1 MADTD
6 HYITAGIIYYCQ
18 EKYHQHVQNLARE
31 GLKKYSNDPVLQ
43 FFKIYGMLMED
54 RVQDAI
60 RRLEPIKDDPTV
72 VLCSTMA
79 LIYAHKRSER
89 VDREA
94 VADLENKLK
103 ETRKSAGPKALY
115 YAGMFLWLMGRTDK
129 AREYIDRMLKI
140 SNRSREGLVL
150 RGWLDLSSEKESTVN
165 KSIRYFEEGIQDN
178 KDIFALIGK
187 AQYFMA
193 HQNYSG
199 ALDVI
204 NQIIVNYPPFLPALT
219 LKMRLFLAQQDWDQT
234 LETAQRIL
242 LKDGANIDAFQILT
256 IHSVTREGSTEKA
269 LNYLRELINAL
280 DAAEPRNPMLHL
292 HKILP
297 ISSLCGRNQPI
308 LKQVSVVIGRI
319 FQTAPHAEVATAL
332 ANNFILQ
339 GNVTEAAGWYATAMK
354 LDGNHLEGLTGVIQ
368 CQILQGQLEEA
379 EQQLD
384 FLHEI
389 QESIGGT
396 KELCYIQALLASRQG
411 KEEQIIT
418 ELLKK
423 AVELHYAAVRGLP
436 LGVEYFEKLNPTF
449 LINIVQEYL
458 VLCPK
463 QPKAPGEPLSPLLK
477 QALSILTPV
486 VSVAPALTEPLYYT
500 AQIKYLAGNLEG
512 AQGSLQRCIEVDTA
526 CADFHLLM
534 AQIHYAQ
541 GKFAE
546 CSVSLETG
554 VSHNFKVRERPLYH
568 LIRAR
573 VLRKTG
579 ELQEAIKTLKMT
591 MSLQEMKR
599 GALKKSTWGSLNSSD
614 KVSIYLE
621 LAELLR
627 LNGEQHEATKIIQDA
642 INEFGGT
649 PEEIRIV
656 VANADMAV
664 AKGDVEMALN
674 VLRDIAPNQPYY
686 TEVKQ
691 KMAQIYLNN
700 RKDKK
705 LYIGCYRE
713 LCEQQP
719 GPHTS
724 VLLGDALMNIQE
736 PEKALEVYNEALHK
750 NPQDASLANR
760 IGQALIKT
768 HQYKKAVNYY
778 EAAQKISGQDFL
790 CCDLAEL
797 LIKLKQYS
805 KAEAV
810 LKQALAHEPVSDLT
824 SMVTDAKCLGLLGTT
839 YQNYKKE
846 ESADILNKALELQ
859 QRILKRVP
867 MEQPE
872 MAPAQKQA
880 TSEICVQLAEH
891 YVDQRNYEQAANYY
905 KEAMVYS
912 QDSKVKLQLSRLY
925 LMMGDLD
932 SCENH
937 CSALLENHSFKEE
950 AAMMMAD
957 VMFRKQDYTK
967 SIELFDQILEEN
979 PDNFAVLS
987 KLIDLL
993 RRSGNLSKAPMFFEK
1008 ALANSSRTTL
1018 EPGYNYCK
1026 GLYCWYLGQPNDGLK
1041 YFNKARKDSEWGQ
1054 NAISNMVQICLNPDN
1069 EIVGGEVFEAPDE
1082 ADGLLGEKRESEM
1095 LGVRTAEKLL
1105 KEFHPRTLNGR
1116 NQLALLQNHCL
1127 MATKDKANVETA
1139 LSAFTEMATSEK
1151 DNVCAILAV
1160 AQAYMI
1166 LRQTPRARNQ
1176 LKRLSKVP
1184 WSLADAE
1191 DLEKSWLLLADVY
1204 IKLGKYDI
1212 ATELLKRCLLYNKS
1226 CYKAYEYLGFIMENE
1241 QSYKD
1246 AAANY
1251 RLAWDYSNQS
1261 NPAVGFR
1268 LAFNYLKDKKYV
1280 DAIDICHKVLKAH
1293 PTYPKIEREILAK
1306 AQTSL
1311 KP

>member
-6 HYITAGIIYYCQ
+6 HNITAAIIYYCQ
-18 EKYHQHVQNLARE
+18 EKYHQHVQNLASE

-60 RRLEPIKDDPTV
+60 RKLEFIKDDPTV

-79 LIYAHKRSER
+79 LIYAHKRSGR
-89 VDREA
+89 VDRES
-94 VADLENKLK
+94 VAELESKLK

-140 SNRSREGLVL
+140 SNRSREGLAL
-150 RGWLDLSSEKESTVN
+150 RGWLDLNSEKESTVN
-165 KSIRYFEEGIQDN
+165 KSIRYFEEAIQDN
-178 KDIFALIGK
+178 KDIFGLIGK
-187 AQYFMA
+187 TQYFMTQ
-193 HQNYSG
+193 QNYSG

-204 NQIIVNYPPFLPALT
+204 NQVIVSYPAFLPALT
-219 LKMRLFLAQQDWDQT
+219 LKMRIFLAQQDWDQT

-242 LKDGANIDAFQILT
+242 LKDGANIDAFQMLT
-256 IHSVTREGSTEKA
+256 IHSLTRDGSTEKA

-280 DAAEPRNPMLHL
+280 DAGEPRNQLLHL

-297 ISSLCGRNQPI
+297 ISCLCGRNQPI
-308 LKQVSVVIGRI
+308 MQQISMVIERI
-319 FQTAPHAEVATAL
+319 FQMAPHAEVATAL
-332 ANNFILQ
+332 ANHLILQ
-339 GNVTEAAGWYATAMK
+339 GSVAEAAGWYSTAMK
-354 LDGNHLEGLTGVIQ
+354 LDGNHLEALTGVIQ

-384 FLHEI
+384 FLREI
-389 QESIGGT
+389 QESIGGS
-396 KELCYIQALLASRQG
+396 KELCYIQALLAWRRG
-411 KEEQIIT
+411 KEEETIG
-418 ELLKK
+418 ELLQK
-423 AVELHYAAVRGLP
+423 AVEMHYAAVRGLP
-436 LGVEYFEKLNPTF
+436 LSVEYFEKLNPTF

-458 VLCPK
+458 LLCPK

-486 VSVAPALTEPLYYT
+486 VSVAPALTEPLYYM
-500 AQIKYLAGNLEG
+500 AQIKYLSGNLEG
-512 AQGSLQRCIEVDTA
+512 AQGSLQRCIELDSA

-534 AQIHYAQ
+534 AQIHYGQ

-546 CSVSLETG
+546 CLVSLETA

-599 GALKKSTWGSLNSSD
+599 GAFKKRTWGSLNSSD

-656 VANADMAV
+656 VANADMAIG
-664 AKGDVEMALN
+664 KGDVEMALN
-674 VLRDIAPNQPYY
+674 MLRGITPSQPYY
-686 TEVKQ
+686 SEVKQ
-691 KMAQIYLNN
+691 KMAQIYLFN

-705 LYIGCYRE
+705 LYIGCYRD
-713 LCEQQP
+713 LCEQLP

-736 PEKALEVYNEALHK
+736 PEKALEVYDQALRK
-750 NPQDASLANR
+750 NPQDASLSSR

-768 HQYKKAVNYY
+768 HQYKKAISYY

-797 LIKLKQYS
+797 LIKLKQYN

-810 LKQALAHEPVSDLT
+810 LKQALAHEPVSDLA
-824 SMVTDAKCLGLLGTT
+824 SMVTDARCLALLGKT

-846 ESADILNKALELQ
+846 ESAEILNKALERQ

-872 MAPAQKQA
+872 MVPAQKQA
-880 TSEICVQLAEH
+880 ASEICVQLAEH
-891 YVDQRNYEQAANYY
+891 YVGERDYEQAVKYY
-905 KEAMVYS
+905 KEAVLYS
-912 QDSKVKLQLSRLY
+912 QDGKVKLELSRLY
-925 LMMGDLD
+925 LIMGDLD
-932 SCENH
+932 SCESQ
-937 CSALLENHSFKEE
+937 CSDLLQDHSLKEE

-967 SIELFDQILEEN
+967 SIELFHQILEEN
-979 PDNFAVLS
+979 PDNFTVLS

-993 RRSGNLSKAPMFFEK
+993 RRSGNLSKAPSFFER
-1008 ALANSSRTTL
+1008 ALANSSRTAL
-1018 EPGYNYCK
+1018 EPGFNYCK
-1026 GLYCWYLGQPNDGLK
+1026 GLYCWYLGQPNDALM

-1054 NAISNMVQICLNPDN
+1054 SAVTSMIQICLNPDN
-1069 EIVGGEVFEAPDE
+1069 EIVGGEVFEGL
-1082 ADGLLGEKRESEM
+1082 DGDDSLVGDRRESEM

-1127 MATKDKANVETA
+1127 MATRDTATVEVA
-1139 LSAFTEMATSEK
+1139 LSALTEMATAEK
-1151 DNVCAILAV
+1151 DNVAAILAV
-1160 AQAYMI
+1160 AQALMI

-1176 LKRLSKVP
+1176 LKRLAKVN

-1204 IKLGKYDI
+1204 IKSGKYDI

-1251 RLAWDYSNQS
+1251 KLAWDYSNQS

-1280 DAIDICHKVLKAH
+1280 DAIDICHKVSA
-1293 PTYPKIEREILAK
+1293 
-1306 AQTSL
+1306 
-1311 KP
+1311 